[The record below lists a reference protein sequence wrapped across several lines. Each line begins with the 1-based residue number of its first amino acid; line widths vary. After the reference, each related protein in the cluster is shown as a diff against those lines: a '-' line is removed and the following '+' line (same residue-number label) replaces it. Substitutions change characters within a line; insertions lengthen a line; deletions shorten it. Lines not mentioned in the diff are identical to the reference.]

1 MVGGFDINLN
11 NDNKIYMYTKKGTK
25 VEITNSTAKKWL
37 WTAAYYA
44 DEVRK
49 NGAYN
54 GDNPTPNVYRT
65 CLSAYNALKSVSST
79 DADVNSSIAFFNA
92 MFDGC
97 LDSGYS
103 PEYSDANIGQYK
115 ARLILFEGGGN
126 QDLMATRGDPIPDI
140 TLQIKKVN
148 EDGTIVL
155 PGAKFRIYD
164 SKRKRYVVESKKY
177 TPDVEKAAIFTTGTN
192 GLTEKLTVQ
201 QGTYVAVETTA
212 PTGYIKLSGN
222 ISLSN
227 NKVTTIKNEK
237 TYKLVVNK
245 IDTAGNSVK
254 GAVFIFKNRGSD
266 GYTRY
271 VYYDVNAKKRT
282 CKKYKTDSAE
292 SVQAEKDII
301 ADYEANKSTYGFKTN
316 AKGTL
321 SVGITTV
328 SPTLGTWY
336 AKEIDAPEGY
346 AISKTS
352 WQKMT
357 KASDSSQFT
366 ITATNKITQKGEIKI
381 LKNDQ
386 DGNALDGAKFTVYKL
401 NSDGTRIT
409 PAIATDLE
417 TTNGQVTITDLDD
430 ATYEIV
436 ETQAPE
442 DYIIVTESQKVTI
455 KQDSKK
461 QTVTF
466 VNNKDTT
473 PRQDT
478 NYKSR

>member
-11 NDNKIYMYTKKGTK
+11 NDNKIYMYTKTGKK
-25 VEITNSTAKKWL
+25 VEITNATAKQWL
-37 WTAAYYA
+37 WTAAHYSN
-44 DEVRK
+44 EVRK
-49 NGAYN
+49 NGAYT
-54 GDNPTPNVYRT
+54 GDIPTEDVHSVCASVYK
-65 CLSAYNALKSVSST
+65 ALQNISST
-79 DADVNSSIAFFNA
+79 DSDVKSSLTLYNA
-92 MFDGC
+92 MFDAE
-97 LDSGYS
+97 GYGYDLINNS
-103 PEYSDANIGQYK
+103 TAYVGQYK
-115 ARLILFEGGGN
+115 ARLILFEGGGS
-126 QDLMATRGDPIPDI
+126 QDLMATRGDEIPDI

-164 SKRKRYVVESKKY
+164 SKRKRYVVESGKY
-177 TPDVEKAAIFTTGTN
+177 TTDVKKAGIFTTGTN
-192 GLTEKLTVQ
+192 GLTKKLTVQ
-201 QGTYVAVETTA
+201 QGTYVAVETA
-212 PTGYIKLSGN
+212 SPTGYIKLSGN
-222 ISLSN
+222 ISLTN
-227 NKVTTIKNEK
+227 NKITTIKNEK

-245 IDTAGNSVK
+245 VDTVGNSVQ

-271 VYYDVNAKKRT
+271 VYYDVNTKKRI
-282 CKKYKTDSAE
+282 CKAYKTGSAE
-292 SVQAEKDII
+292 SVQAEKNII

-316 AKGTL
+316 AEGVL
-321 SVGITTV
+321 SVGIATV

-346 AISKTS
+346 AISKTG

-357 KASDSSQFT
+357 KASDSSKFT
-366 ITATNKITQKGEIKI
+366 ITATNTITEKGEIKI

-401 NSDGTRIT
+401 NSDGTRIM

-417 TTNGQVTITDLDD
+417 TTNGQVIITDLDD